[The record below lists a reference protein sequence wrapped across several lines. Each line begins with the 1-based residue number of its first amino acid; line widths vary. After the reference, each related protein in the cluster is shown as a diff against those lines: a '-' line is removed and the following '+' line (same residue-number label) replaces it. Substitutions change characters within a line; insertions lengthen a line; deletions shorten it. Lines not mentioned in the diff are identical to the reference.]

1 MRSRGVVRLQL
12 QPNKSIRTVYNVA
25 IMATRRP
32 VQAFEPRFMLAGDR
46 RLRDVAP
53 FHFDVFRA
61 SAVRY

>member
-1 MRSRGVVRLQL
+1 
-12 QPNKSIRTVYNVA
+12 
-25 IMATRRP
+25 MATRRP

>member
-1 MRSRGVVRLQL
+1 MVQLQL
-12 QPNKSIRTVYNVA
+12 QPNKLFRTIYRIE

-32 VQAFEPRFMLAGDR
+32 VQAFEPHLMLAGDR